1 VFKRHGRSYVRCT
14 ACRAEC
20 TDKASRSVVRDGDGW
35 GRDDEND
42 VANTGTYDLEAVDD
56 GDVVDVLLNLQSDN
70 VASSETV
77 QDASTHR
84 PDDAVEELTVS
95 VADVEH
101 DAPIRPPNQ
110 PVQPFP
116 SVAAA
121 VREEPA
127 RMGQQSPEESV
138 SNAVAAAQHSVAD
151 DVVTCMSAFSGRFTT
166 SFISHLLSHF
176 RTDLVQSED
185 PDPIA
190 DMEQSVS
197 SASERQVQS
206 SESSSSSS
214 LSDCSLSSMDSDEN
228 NTDVLPHTF
237 HNAESL
243 DPSILGTTPLKLL
256 IETVAMKDATCVPDI
271 DGYRLLLSKGVELQH
286 DIKVRYTPQDIE
298 YRPTS
303 VSFKI
308 GSHRVS
314 GRKLLFYRIGKVAD
328 IDCKVFVCVGFFK
341 EFPKTV
347 HSAARSIHE
356 CLCKALCESDSDA
369 PTRELSIRHG
379 NSFGPKGKHTLN
391 RNHCRTYM

>member
-1 VFKRHGRSYVRCT
+1 
-14 ACRAEC
+14 
-20 TDKASRSVVRDGDGW
+20 
-35 GRDDEND
+35 
-42 VANTGTYDLEAVDD
+42 
-56 GDVVDVLLNLQSDN
+56 
-70 VASSETV
+70 
-77 QDASTHR
+77 
-84 PDDAVEELTVS
+84 
-95 VADVEH
+95 
-101 DAPIRPPNQ
+101 
-110 PVQPFP
+110 
-116 SVAAA
+116 
-121 VREEPA
+121 
-127 RMGQQSPEESV
+127 MGQQSPEESV

-341 EFPKTV
+341 EFPKNV

-356 CLCKALCESDSDA
+356 CLCKALCELDSDA
-369 PTRELSIRHG
+369 PTREWSIRHG
-379 NSFGPKGKHTLN
+379 NSFGRKGKHTLN
-391 RNHCRTYM
+391 RNHCRTFLSAVVRHCRKIQFPNCGDVFAGIVFERFGQKKTSSLNGGIECRMLEDIVKIEPSVIVDGTVDVGMMFRCGQDDTPLSCFWDRNTLTAMYGKKVR